1 MSTVT
6 KIETSELPAESKAGV
21 VTYGGTRGFSRVTPL
36 APPVTTSDPKTDE
49 IAKSIAE
56 QAVKAFMQANAQVV
70 GSLEEA
76 MALENPKP
84 DVYFMTRKGLACRK
98 TRVLNGNTFTFTDIV
113 TECPLLD
120 TLTPTVGYS
129 IKNKIPKELLIEII
143 GSFYRIVKRS
153 GDEAAAQIYRKD
165 ATGEYFIYYPKQRI
179 SSAHVAYDADEN
191 LLELR
196 KENHLIMELHSH
208 NTMAAFWSGTD
219 DNNETEC
226 GLYMVI
232 GTFGQDSAT
241 YKCRVK
247 EDKTYINFPA
257 YTVFDM
263 TPEEEIEIFKK
274 ENFSEGNPE
283 IETKLTAPVIAR
295 SAGYTFGRYSGDIN
309 YSEYYSG
316 RYGDP
321 YGDYDWD
328 WRRARRNTSSTVSSR
343 SNTASYLSS
352 FRWDNSYRDSK
363 TNKYYSIDGYMWS
376 AAGSGWVKDPR
387 PLEEQIDGYKAYI
400 SEIYSD
406 ENLTGKKFAD
416 RKKLAAR
423 KLLAYI
429 TASESAEKEEKIE
442 RPGENIP
449 TSIDPKDFSN
459 TEEFE
464 TMLKT
469 HVESRVFITNA
480 ITKNMNRPEYYDLE
494 IDANIQDIKDVEFF
508 ADSAIMYEL
517 FTDNEKIRLAQFF
530 DLTVPEFA
538 KAFCANK
545 EYTAEATSAFY
556 SILCVPK
563 ECWPAMI
570 KYADESMASLGF
582 TKETIS
588 EFFEILD
595 FENVDWQYNASVS
608 IDLK

>member
-1 MSTVT
+1 MSNAT
-6 KIETSELPAESKAGV
+6 KIKTPELPAESKAGV
-21 VTYGGTRGFSRVTPL
+21 VPYGSVRSFTRVTPL
-36 APPVTTSDPKTDE
+36 ATTTTTSDPKTDE
-49 IAKSIAE
+49 IAKNIAE

-70 GSLEEA
+70 NNLEEA
-76 MALENPKP
+76 IALENPKP

-98 TRVLNGNTFTFTDIV
+98 TRVLNGNTFTFTDLV
-113 TECPLLD
+113 DECPLLD

-179 SSAHVAYDADEN
+179 SSAHVAYDNDEN

-295 SAGYTFGRYSGDIN
+295 GPGYTFGRYSGDTDF
-309 YSEYYSG
+309 SAYYSG
-316 RYGDP
+316 RYGDM
-321 YGDYDWD
+321 YGNYN
-328 WRRARRNTSSTVSSR
+328 WRTARHNTPSTTSSR

-352 FRWDNSYRDSK
+352 FRWNNSYKDSK
-363 TNKYYSIDGYMWS
+363 TNKYYSIDGYMWA
-376 AAGSGWVKDPR
+376 AAGGGWIKDPR
-387 PLEEQIDGYKAYI
+387 PLEEQIAGYKAYI

-423 KLLAYI
+423 KLLEYI
-429 TASESAEKEEKIE
+429 TASKSAEKEEKIE

-449 TSIDPKDFSN
+449 TIIDPKDFSN

-469 HVESRVFITNA
+469 SVESRVFITNA

-494 IDANIQDIKDVEFF
+494 IEASIKDIKDIDFF
-508 ADSAIMYEL
+508 ADSTIMYEL

>member
-247 EDKTYINFPA
+247 EDKT
-257 YTVFDM
+257 
-263 TPEEEIEIFKK
+263 E
-274 ENFSEGNPE
+274 
-283 IETKLTAPVIAR
+283 
-295 SAGYTFGRYSGDIN
+295 
-309 YSEYYSG
+309 
-316 RYGDP
+316 
-321 YGDYDWD
+321 
-328 WRRARRNTSSTVSSR
+328 
-343 SNTASYLSS
+343 
-352 FRWDNSYRDSK
+352 
-363 TNKYYSIDGYMWS
+363 
-376 AAGSGWVKDPR
+376 
-387 PLEEQIDGYKAYI
+387 
-400 SEIYSD
+400 
-406 ENLTGKKFAD
+406 
-416 RKKLAAR
+416 
-423 KLLAYI
+423 
-429 TASESAEKEEKIE
+429 
-442 RPGENIP
+442 
-449 TSIDPKDFSN
+449 
-459 TEEFE
+459 
-464 TMLKT
+464 
-469 HVESRVFITNA
+469 
-480 ITKNMNRPEYYDLE
+480 
-494 IDANIQDIKDVEFF
+494 
-508 ADSAIMYEL
+508 
-517 FTDNEKIRLAQFF
+517 
-530 DLTVPEFA
+530 
-538 KAFCANK
+538 
-545 EYTAEATSAFY
+545 
-556 SILCVPK
+556 
-563 ECWPAMI
+563 
-570 KYADESMASLGF
+570 
-582 TKETIS
+582 
-588 EFFEILD
+588 
-595 FENVDWQYNASVS
+595 
-608 IDLK
+608 

>member
-1 MSTVT
+1 MSNATT
-6 KIETSELPAESKAGV
+6 KIETPELPAESKAGV
-21 VTYGGTRGFSRVTPL
+21 VPYGSVRGFTRVTPL
-36 APPVTTSDPKTDE
+36 AATATTSDPKTDE
-49 IAKSIAE
+49 IAKNIAE

-70 GSLEEA
+70 NNLEEA
-76 MALENPKP
+76 IALENPKP

-113 TECPLLD
+113 AECPLLD

-179 SSAHVAYDADEN
+179 SSAHVAYDTDEN

-295 SAGYTFGRYSGDIN
+295 NTGYTFDRYSGDTDF
-309 YSEYYSG
+309 SAYYNE
-316 RYGDP
+316 RYGDM
-321 YGDYDWD
+321 YGNYN
-328 WRRARRNTSSTVSSR
+328 WRTARHNTSSTTSSR

-352 FRWDNSYRDSK
+352 FRWDNSYKDSK
-363 TNKYYSIDGYMWS
+363 TNKYYSIDGYMW
-376 AAGSGWVKDPR
+376 AAGGGWVKDPR
-387 PLEEQIDGYKAYI
+387 PLEEQIAGYKAYI

-423 KLLAYI
+423 KLLEYI
-429 TASESAEKEEKIE
+429 TASESAEKEGKIE

-449 TSIDPKDFSN
+449 TIIDPQDFSN

-469 HVESRVFITNA
+469 SVESRVFITNA

-494 IDANIQDIKDVEFF
+494 IEASIKDIKDIDFF
-508 ADSAIMYEL
+508 ADSTLMYEL